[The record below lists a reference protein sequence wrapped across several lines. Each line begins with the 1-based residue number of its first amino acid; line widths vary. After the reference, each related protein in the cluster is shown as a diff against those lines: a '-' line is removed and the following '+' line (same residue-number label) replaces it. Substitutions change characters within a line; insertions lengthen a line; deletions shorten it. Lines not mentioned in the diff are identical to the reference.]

1 MNINQLSLKEIDNVV
16 EALDTTFREHN
27 LVHFSDYMV
36 NDKEPFFDILK
47 FIDDSIELGR
57 LKINSKTEEGIA
69 FERLAI
75 TYKLSQMV
83 FGKYLENRL
92 ENSLYNEFKVAR

>member
-1 MNINQLSLKEIDNVV
+1 MNINQLALKEIDNVV
-16 EALDTTFREHN
+16 EALDTNFREHN

-36 NDKEPFFDILK
+36 NDKEPFFDILNY
-47 FIDDSIELGR
+47 IDDSIELGI
-57 LKINSKTEEGIA
+57 LKINNETEEGIA
-69 FERLAI
+69 FERLAL
-75 TYKLSQMV
+75 TYKFSQMV